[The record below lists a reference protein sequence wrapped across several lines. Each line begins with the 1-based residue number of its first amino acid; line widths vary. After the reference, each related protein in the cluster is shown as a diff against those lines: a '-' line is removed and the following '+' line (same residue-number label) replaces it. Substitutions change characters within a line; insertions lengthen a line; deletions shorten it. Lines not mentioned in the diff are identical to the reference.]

1 MKNFWKAANFKGHLL
16 TAISYMIPIVCGAG
30 FVIAIGMAFGGTSQ
44 DSLVMGKFNFL
55 EALATL
61 GGKALGMLPVIIA
74 TGIAFSVAGKPGIA
88 PGFVVGLAANSI
100 SAGFI
105 GGIIGGYVA
114 GWIAVAVIK
123 FVKVP
128 SWAKADAYS
137 DRAVPS
143 ITELRSDHGL
153 HHRHPGLLV
162 HQLADQ
168 PAAVH
173 VRCSNLIFGAVIGTL
188 SIVDFGGPINKT
200 AFAFAL
206 TLQAE
211 GLNGAVT
218 ALQLTN
224 TATPIGF
231 GFAFL
236 VAKLLRK
243 NIYTREEVETLKSSV
258 PMGVVNIVEGTIPIV
273 MNDLVRGIVAAGL
286 GGCVEGA
293 ILMSL
298 ANGEGATVPFGGF
311 LMLPTMGANWWVGLL
326 AIAANVVVTG
336 VVYALI
342 KKDIPADQLDAVQS
356 SSAEEEELDLDDI
369 KVM

>member
-1 MKNFWKAANFKGHLL
+1 M
-16 TAISYMIPIVCGAG
+16 SGA
-30 FVIAIGMAFGGTSQ
+30 
-44 DSLVMGKFNFL
+44 
-55 EALATL
+55 
-61 GGKALGMLPVIIA
+61 
-74 TGIAFSVAGKPGIA
+74 
-88 PGFVVGLAANSI
+88 
-100 SAGFI
+100 
-105 GGIIGGYVA
+105 
-114 GWIAVAVIK
+114 
-123 FVKVP
+123 
-128 SWAKADAYS
+128 
-137 DRAVPS
+137 
-143 ITELRSDHGL
+143 
-153 HHRHPGLLV
+153 
-162 HQLADQ
+162 
-168 PAAVH
+168 
-173 VRCSNLIFGAVIGTL
+173 SNLIFGAVIGTL

-311 LMLPTMGANWWVGLL
+311 LMLPTMGSNWWVGLL